1 MVIRL
6 TRSTDGKRTR
16 LNHIRRASHDEL
28 LLDGRDV
35 ITRIIHRKDATRTE
49 DSSEVGQG
57 RHVDLGLETVVRCSV
72 TSTDPEVG
80 TVHVEVTATREVSR
94 HGALQGTATLGR
106 GEGVTDPDVPKDVER
121 TPSAD
126 DD

>member
-28 LLDGRDV
+28 LLDARDV

-49 DSSEVGQG
+49 DSREVGQARHIDLRLERIIG
-57 RHVDLGLETVVRCSV
+57 RPITGTH
-72 TSTDPEVG
+72 PEVG
-80 TVHVEVTATREVSR
+80 TVHVEVAATREVRR
-94 HGALQGTATLGR
+94 HGALNRATRLR
-106 GEGVTDPDVPKDVER
+106 
-121 TPSAD
+121 
-126 DD
+126 